1 MNKWLN
7 KYTGQTVTKETQPG
21 LDFSAVYAKSRV
33 TGDKYRPYTD
43 LDKGSAAW
51 KQAANAEMAKQATD
65 NFNKR

>member
-1 MNKWLN
+1 MNKWHN
-7 KYTGQTVTKETQPG
+7 HTGQIVTKETQPN

-33 TGDKYRPYTD
+33 TGDKYKPYTY

-65 NFNKR
+65 NFNNR